1 MNEEESYPDYHELF
15 EEQDQGYQEEEK
27 KGWSRAL
34 PESVTDSRSNIV

>member
-15 EEQDQGYQEEEK
+15 EEQDQGYEEEK